1 MKGEPKTASSPWMD
15 LLEDLELINQLLN
28 LWRGAGQPDSRTL
41 NPRCFANQIHHEP
54 TSKH

>member
-15 LLEDLELINQLLN
+15 LLEDLELISQLLN

-41 NPRCFANQIHHEP
+41 NPRCFANQINNWP